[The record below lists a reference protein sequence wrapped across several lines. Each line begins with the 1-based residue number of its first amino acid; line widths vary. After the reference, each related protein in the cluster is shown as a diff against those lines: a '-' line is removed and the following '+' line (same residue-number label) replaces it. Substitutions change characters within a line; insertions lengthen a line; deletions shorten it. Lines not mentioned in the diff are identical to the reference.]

1 MLNSATPWTAAC
13 QASLSFTISQ
23 SLLRFMSIES
33 VMLSN
38 HLILWSPSPP
48 AFNLSQHQGL
58 FQWVGSSHQVAKML
72 ETSASSSVFPVNIQG
87 WFPLRLTGLISL
99 LSMGLSRVFSSTRIW
114 RHQCFSAQP
123 SLWSNSHPYM
133 TTRKTIALTI
143 WTFVG
148 KVKHYLSTN
157 ITGNMKA
164 YASSKL

>member
-1 MLNSATPWTAAC
+1 MDCSMSGFPDHYQLLKLAQTHVHRVSGAIQPS
-13 QASLSFTISQ
+13 QPLSP
-23 SLLRFMSIES
+23 
-33 VMLSN
+33 
-38 HLILWSPSPP
+38 PSPP
-48 AFNLSQHQGL
+48 ALNLSQHQGL
-58 FQWVGSSHQVAKML
+58 FQWVGSSHQVAKIS
-72 ETSASSSVFPVNIQG
+72 EASASSSILPVNIQG
-87 WFPLRLTGLISL
+87 WFSLGLTRLISL
-99 LSMGLSRVFSSTRIW
+99 QSKGLSRVFSSTRLR
-114 RHQCFSAQP
+114 RHRFFSAQL

>member
-1 MLNSATPWTAAC
+1 MSNSATPQTAAR
-13 QASLSFTISQ
+13 QNSLSFTISQ

-38 HLILWSPSPP
+38 HLIFFSPSPF
-48 AFNLSQHQGL
+48 AFTLSQHQGL
-58 FQWVGSSHQVAKML
+58 FQWVGSSRQVAKKL
-72 ETSASSSVFPVNIQG
+72 EASASSSILPVNIQG
-87 WFPLRLTGLISL
+87 WFPLGLTGLISL
-99 LSMGLSRVFSSTRIW
+99 QSKGLSRVFSSTRIR
-114 RHQCFSAQP
+114 RHWFFSAQL
-123 SLWSNSHPYM
+123 SLWSNSHTYM